1 MSSLNEVKVSALL
14 DGNNLFEIPEYQ
26 RGYRWRPEE
35 VLTLISDI
43 SESTDGNGYFLN
55 VLILQKN
62 KDSYD
67 IVDGQQRLTTLSIL
81 ESICEK
87 NNKTINELLNN
98 SRSDSDKHFICMAGK
113 AACKKLKKLTNEINF
128 KGKLDNCR
136 FFVYEIDGT
145 KEEAAKV
152 FERINTGKIPLS
164 SAELLKAS
172 WVSGEKD
179 RIKQKVR
186 ASRWQ
191 RVEELLQDD
200 DFYFFI
206 CPNRERRRYQATRMD
221 YVLELFF
228 SINKEQSDYK
238 KYFNTE
244 YEKNPIFLYNKLTK
258 DPAPKSD
265 LFKEIENFVFDFLYS
280 YCYLNITVRN
290 YTGYL
295 LYKKDSDNEFKV
307 ISDLNALYR
316 EKSVPGEKELQHLA
330 QDILRK
336 RKIEDL
342 TKDQDDS
349 IIHPLLLLS
358 MVIRYT
364 EKNLPFDFVRYA
376 STNGWDI
383 EHIHARNQE
392 NYNYKTVI
400 NLFIAA
406 KNYRFFDGWK
416 ETEKF
421 IKDNLSPYDPE
432 NENKHKIENFEKGIP
447 DMKSHYQ
454 NGLDYL
460 ANLINT
466 VVNTRINKAESSD
479 NITKNDN
486 GYYNILPPPPDED
499 WINKIGN
506 LVLLPASINRKIG
519 NGPYP
524 LKCEAIKEAS
534 EKQTEYIPFFVEGKY
549 DYDTQQQVEW
559 TVDASNAYLQ
569 ELKELFVLGEEKK

>member
-1 MSSLNEVKVSALL
+1 MSSLNEVKVNDLL
-14 DGNNLFEIPEYQ
+14 DGNHFFEIPEYQ

-43 SESTDGNGYFLN
+43 SESTAGNGYFLN

-81 ESICEK
+81 ESICGTD
-87 NNKTINELLNN
+87 NKTIKGLLENN
-98 SRSDSDKHFICMAGK
+98 RSNSDKHFISMAK
-113 AACKKLKKLTNEINF
+113 KTADKKITDKEIFKKKLDT
-128 KGKLDNCR
+128 CR

-145 KEEAAKV
+145 KEDAAKV

-172 WVSGEKD
+172 WVSEEKG

-191 RVEELLQDD
+191 RIEELLQDD

-206 CPNRERRRYQATRMD
+206 CPNREIRRYQATRTD
-221 YVLELFF
+221 YILELFF

-244 YEKNPIFLYNKLTK
+244 YEKNPIFLYKELIKNT
-258 DPAPKSD
+258 APKTA

-316 EKSVPGEKELQHLA
+316 EKTVPGEKELQHLA

-336 RKIEDL
+336 RKLEDL

-349 IIHPLLLLS
+349 IIHSLLLLS
-358 MVIRYT
+358 MIIRYT
-364 EKNLPFDFVRYA
+364 TKENLPFDFVRFA

-392 NYNYKTVI
+392 NYNYETVN

-406 KNYRFFDGWK
+406 KDYRFFDGWK

-421 IKDNLSPYDPE
+421 IEDNLSPYNPKTDD
-432 NENKHKIENFEKGIP
+432 KQKIENFEKGIP
-447 DMKSHYQ
+447 DMNSHYQ